1 MSFKIKLFGGKS
13 KEKHFDV
20 ESPNKNVKCR
30 VKIANGRIYYEVR
43 KNNDVLVRESRLGFK
58 LHGENDLGQDLVLV
72 RTQKKSESSVW
83 EPIVGEEKQ
92 IHNEYNET
100 VFYLSETTEKQ
111 RLFSLRFRVFN
122 EGVAFRYE
130 IPPQPSFQRIIIM
143 DELTEFN
150 LDLNGQA
157 WRIPAYQATK
167 YELNYEKWPVYELR
181 DSVHTPLAV
190 ETNNNKYV
198 AIHEAALYNYGSM
211 TLKMNADKHLQADIT
226 PLSDGVKAYVDL
238 PFDSPWRVIM
248 IADSAIE
255 LTVNR
260 MILNLNNPPKE
271 DFSWVKPL
279 KFLGIWWAMYVGE
292 WTWAEGRKH
301 GASTEHAKQYLDFCL
316 RLGVSGLLIEGWN
329 NGWSG
334 EWSMDGKF
342 TDYLHPVADFNM
354 EEVSEKSRGCNIE
367 LIAQHETVGQIDNY
381 ERQLESAF
389 SYLVSN
395 GIHYVKTGY
404 TGSKM
409 LIRGK
414 QEYHHSQAGVLHY
427 QKTVELA
434 ARYQIML
441 NIRE

>member
-43 KNNDVLVRESRLGFK
+43 KNNDVLIRESRLGFK

-100 VFYLSETTEKQ
+100 IFYLTETTEKQ

-181 DSVHTPLAV
+181 DSVHTPLTV
-190 ETNNNKYV
+190 ETNNNK
-198 AIHEAALYNYGSM
+198 
-211 TLKMNADKHLQADIT
+211 
-226 PLSDGVKAYVDL
+226 
-238 PFDSPWRVIM
+238 
-248 IADSAIE
+248 
-255 LTVNR
+255 
-260 MILNLNNPPKE
+260 
-271 DFSWVKPL
+271 
-279 KFLGIWWAMYVGE
+279 
-292 WTWAEGRKH
+292 
-301 GASTEHAKQYLDFCL
+301 
-316 RLGVSGLLIEGWN
+316 
-329 NGWSG
+329 
-334 EWSMDGKF
+334 
-342 TDYLHPVADFNM
+342 
-354 EEVSEKSRGCNIE
+354 
-367 LIAQHETVGQIDNY
+367 
-381 ERQLESAF
+381 
-389 SYLVSN
+389 
-395 GIHYVKTGY
+395 
-404 TGSKM
+404 
-409 LIRGK
+409 
-414 QEYHHSQAGVLHY
+414 
-427 QKTVELA
+427 
-434 ARYQIML
+434 
-441 NIRE
+441 